1 MAPVFLTPGMSYLL
15 GGPKIRI
22 LHASSQ
28 DATPQPIYDTYPM
41 WLATHFSDY
50 IKDCFPAKHEP
61 TVARKGSNGT
71 DTVTIYGGVAQAHL
85 VVFRWM
91 LACCKGARNGYARID
106 RLPFAKYTRILE
118 AAEILD
124 VYPVQNDMWAR
135 MNRMADKQI
144 YIDDVRMVY
153 ASFPKSTPVRM
164 LVIRSIGDAL
174 FERRLRN
181 FGAYKAFKAECAE
194 YEADIYEYLGER
206 RREVYVEQQRAA
218 RAARTAAAAARK
230 ANKAD
235 QKVRAKTSV
244 GGSQEKR
251 QAGTKR
257 TPRTAVVAGP
267 RRGNA

>member
-1 MAPVFLTPGMSYLL
+1 MVPVYLPPGMSYLL

-22 LHASSQ
+22 LHASTQ
-28 DATPQPIYDTYPM
+28 DATPQPIYDTYPL
-41 WLATHFSDY
+41 WLATHFSYY

-61 TVARKGSNGT
+61 TVARKGCNGT
-71 DTVTIYGGVAQAHL
+71 NAVTIYGGVAQAHL

-91 LACCKGARNGYARID
+91 LACCKGARHGYAKID

-124 VYPVQNDMWAR
+124 VYAVQDDMWVR

-153 ASFPKSTPVRM
+153 ANFPKSAPVRM

-194 YEADIYEYLGER
+194 YEADIYEYLLER
-206 RREVYVEQQRAA
+206 RREVYVEQQWAA
-218 RAARTAAAAARK
+218 RAARAAAAAARK

-235 QKVRAKTSV
+235 QKARAKTGV
-244 GGSQEKR
+244 GGAQESR
-251 QAGTKR
+251 QAGAKG
-257 TPRTAVVAGP
+257 TPRTAVAGP
-267 RRGNA
+267 HRGNK